1 MTPPLQGDGGVLQA
15 SWWQRARL
23 TDWAS
28 LPIGPGVYC
37 IYEIDADEPVYIGE
51 TSGLQARSA
60 THEATGWSMNE
71 PRIAVLPM
79 AAGTPKHVL
88 HELESD
94 LLGWHF
100 WRTGRAP
107 IFQYRKSRGAD
118 DDAA

>member
-1 MTPPLQGDGGVLQA
+1 V
-15 SWWQRARL
+15 
-23 TDWAS
+23 
-28 LPIGPGVYC
+28 
-37 IYEIDADEPVYIGE
+37 
-51 TSGLQARSA
+51 
-60 THEATGWSMNE
+60 NE

-79 AAGTPKHVL
+79 AAGTPKYAL

-100 WRTGRAP
+100 WRIGRAP